1 MEKCTFAYGGA
12 WITRDNTGN
21 VRHHARDAFTCS
33 PTKFMAGLRCLEW
46 VLQSLKDLQ
55 YKEIIIGTES
65 QELIEA
71 VKKPSSWPRFRVIL
85 QRISVLCSEI
95 QRVAFEAETGAS
107 NQVAKAIA
115 KSVLRDGR
123 LQSYL
128 ALGGPAWLHNRILL
142 ESPVNDS

>member
-1 MEKCTFAYGGA
+1 
-12 WITRDNTGN
+12 
-21 VRHHARDAFTCS
+21 
-33 PTKFMAGLRCLEW
+33 MAELRCLEW

-95 QRVAFEAETGAS
+95 QMVAFEAETCA
-107 NQVAKAIA
+107 QRWKAA
-115 KSVLRDGR
+115 
-123 LQSYL
+123 
-128 ALGGPAWLHNRILL
+128 ILPCFGWPCL
-142 ESPVNDS
+142 VT